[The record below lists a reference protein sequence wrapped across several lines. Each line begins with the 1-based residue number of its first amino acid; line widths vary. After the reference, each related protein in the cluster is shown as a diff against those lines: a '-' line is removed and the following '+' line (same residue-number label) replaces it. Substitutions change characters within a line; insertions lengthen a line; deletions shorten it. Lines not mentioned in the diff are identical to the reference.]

1 MQILPVFSI
10 SIGCLISLLFIWFG
24 LVSHREEE
32 MRAMRRSFALA
43 LFLPLP
49 YLAAGL
55 INSGIQ
61 AGLCLALISITAII
75 TVILIIPFGNNIS
88 EGNITPKIRFD
99 ERDVMFS
106 RQHLQEG
113 SERFDDYYTL
123 RPENKKPDDEFRKY
137 PGLLKKGAV
146 YYDPVTA
153 SAANANFK
161 TVKAYHALLDDENL
175 PKTSCKV
182 DPAHM
187 AVFLITWIKKLGA
200 VSVGM
205 TELRDYHLYTTIGRG
220 EKYGQPVKLDHK
232 YAIAITVEMDKY
244 FMDRSPQAPTVMESA
259 QQYLNSGSIAVQVTE
274 FLRGLGYSSRAHI
287 DGSYRVVCPLVARD
301 AGLGEIGRMGLLMT
315 PELGPR
321 VRIAVVT
328 TDLPL
333 LVDDRNRDN
342 TMIDFCRRCKK
353 CASVCPPQAISFDDR
368 TEIEGVSRWQINSE
382 ACFTFWCK
390 IGTDCGR
397 CVSSCPYSHPDNF
410 LHNLVRFGIKRSAL
424 FRLTAIK
431 LDDFFY
437 GTNPVPLEL
446 PDWIKNVINGKTKKN
461 RENA

>member
-1 MQILPVFSI
+1 MPMQVFPLISI
-10 SIGCLISLLFIWFG
+10 STGCLIFLLFIWFG
-24 LVSHREEE
+24 IISHREEE
-32 MRAMRRSFALA
+32 PQATRRAILIA

-55 INSGIQ
+55 IDSAIQ
-61 AGLCLALISITAII
+61 IEFCIAMVSITILVP
-75 TVILIIPFGNNIS
+75 VILLIPVGNRFS
-88 EGNITPKIRFD
+88 EESITPKIRFD

-106 RQHLQEG
+106 RQHLPEG
-113 SERFDDYYTL
+113 STRFTDYYTM
-123 RPENKKPDDEFRKY
+123 RPENIIPDDEFRKY

-153 SAANANFK
+153 SVANANFK
-161 TVKAYHALLDDENL
+161 TVKAYHALLDDEHL
-175 PKTSCKV
+175 PEISYKV
-182 DPAHM
+182 DPTHM
-187 AVFLITWIKKLGA
+187 TVFLKTWIKKLGA

-205 TELRDYHLYTTIGRG
+205 TELCDYHLYTTIGRG
-220 EKYGQPVKLDHK
+220 ERYGQPVELDHK

-244 FMDRSPQAPTVMESA
+244 FMDRAPHAPTVMESA
-259 QQYLNSGSIAVQVTE
+259 QQYLNSGSIAVQVAE
-274 FLRGLGYSSRAHI
+274 FIRGLGYSTRAHI

-321 VRIAVVT
+321 VRVAVVT
-328 TDLPL
+328 TDMPL
-333 LVDDRNRDN
+333 IVDDRNQDD

-353 CASVCPPQAISFDDR
+353 CAAVCPPQAIPFDDR
-368 TEIEGVSRWQINSE
+368 TEIDGVSRWQINSE
-382 ACFTFWCK
+382 SCFTFWCK

-397 CVSSCPYSHPDNF
+397 CVNSCPYSHPNNF

-424 FRLTAIK
+424 FREAAIK

-437 GTNPVPLEL
+437 GAKPAPLEL
-446 PDWIKNVINGKTKKN
+446 PGWIRNVINGK
-461 RENA
+461 